1 MLSRGIQL
9 VIIYGSWEAF
19 IDWLILHL
27 RKHLSLLGS
36 ETDVLLRF
44 RTIFSLSPFLLH
56 TQEPCLLGIADIVV
70 LFRCHGR
77 EVAW

>member
-1 MLSRGIQL
+1 M
-9 VIIYGSWEAF
+9 
-19 IDWLILHL
+19 DWLVLHL

-36 ETDVLLRF
+36 GTDVLLRF
-44 RTIFSLSPFLLH
+44 LSLSLFLLH